1 MLTQIATSLPEF
13 LAASSALHKHLCPR
27 QVLGVR
33 TGMQIAALFGLD
45 LPQSDKRLYA
55 FVETDGCFA
64 DGVSVATGCWLGRRT
79 MRLMDYGK
87 TAVTFV
93 DTKTNEAVRLWPHP
107 ESRSRASE
115 YAPDEH
121 SRWHT
126 MLEAYQ
132 VMPAEELLCW
142 RHVELT
148 VSMKE
153 IISRPGVR
161 VKCDVCGEEIIN
173 ERELIRDGLTLC
185 RACAGEAYYR
195 FEQTDVMHYADL
207 GLPLFTDVIPGSG
220 SLDGLYTALEKST
233 SENILFDQS

>member
-1 MLTQIATSLPEF
+1 MLTQIAASLPDF
-13 LAASSALHKHLCPR
+13 LAASSAMHKHLCPH

-33 TGMQIAALFGLD
+33 MGVQIAALFGLD
-45 LPQSDKRLYA
+45 LPQPDKRLFT

-93 DTKTNEAVRLWPHP
+93 DTKTDKAVRIWPHP
-107 ESRSRASE
+107 ESRNRAGE
-115 YAPDEH
+115 YAPGEQ

-126 MLEAYQ
+126 MLAAYQ

-142 RHVELT
+142 WDVELT

-161 VKCDVCGEEIIN
+161 IHCDVCGEEITN
-173 ERELIRDGLTLC
+173 EREIIQEGLTLC
-185 RACAGEAYYR
+185 RSCAGDGYCHVKH
-195 FEQTDVMHYADL
+195 TDLMDYL
-207 GLPLFTDVIPGSG
+207 K
-220 SLDGLYTALEKST
+220 DGC
-233 SENILFDQS
+233 

>member
-1 MLTQIATSLPEF
+1 MLTTINPLPDLLEQTS
-13 LAASSALHKHLCPR
+13 SLHKHLCPR

-33 TGMQIAALFGLD
+33 IGIQVAALFGLD
-45 LPQSDKRLYA
+45 LPQSDKRVFA

-87 TAVTFV
+87 TAATFV
-93 DTKTNEAVRLWPHP
+93 DTKTNAGIRIWPHP
-107 ESRSRASE
+107 ESRHKAE
-115 YAPDEH
+115 HYAPDQQ

-142 RHVELT
+142 RPVELT
-148 VSMKE
+148 VSMQD

-161 VKCDVCGEEIIN
+161 INCEVCGEEIMN
-173 ERELIRDGLTLC
+173 EREVIRQGLTLC
-185 RACAGEAYYR
+185 RSCAGDSYYHVAH
-195 FEQTDVMHYADL
+195 QDVMDL
-207 GLPLFTDVIPGSG
+207 VKCGCC
-220 SLDGLYTALEKST
+220 
-233 SENILFDQS
+233 